1 MKWMKQSRSSSVAPS
16 STSTVEAV
24 SPRWGFAVASGI
36 LGWILDAFDF
46 FVLVFLV
53 DVLANN
59 FHVRKGDIVWTI
71 TITLAM
77 RPVGAVVLGSLADRY
92 GRRRPLIACVL
103 YFSIITA
110 LTPFAP
116 SYAVF
121 VALRALY
128 GIGMGGYWGIG
139 ASLVMESSPTRWR
152 GLFSGIMQAGY
163 SLGYLLAA
171 VALRTVE
178 PRFGWRWMF
187 LCGLILAALIAV
199 LTLLS
204 PESSSWHKNRLASF
218 GEVTRILWHHKK
230 DFVYLVLMM
239 TAITCLSHGTQ
250 DLYPD
255 FLKTV
260 HGLSNTVISNLA
272 ILYNVGA
279 IAGALVI
286 GHYSDLLGRRYSVIL
301 ALAISALSIPLWA
314 FGSTIVM
321 LAIGSFVMQFGV
333 QGAFGVI
340 PAHLNE
346 LSPSS
351 VRSLFPG
358 VVYQL
363 GVLCGAPAVVIEFA
377 LRKHLGYQ
385 WALTTFEL
393 CVIFALLL
401 IFGFGPER
409 SGHDFS
415 AQDKGVAL

>member
-1 MKWMKQSRSSSVAPS
+1 MKWMKQSRPGSDAISVA
-16 STSTVEAV
+16 THTETI
-24 SPRWGFAVASGI
+24 SPRWGFAVCSGI

-59 FHVRKGDIVWTI
+59 FHVSKGDIVWTI

-77 RPVGAVVLGSLADRY
+77 RPVGALVLGSLADRY

-116 SYAVF
+116 SYVMF
-121 VALRALY
+121 VILRGLY

-139 ASLVMESSPTRWR
+139 ASLVMESSPKRWR

-163 SLGYLLAA
+163 SGGYLLAA
-171 VALRTVE
+171 VALRTIE

-187 LCGLILAALIAV
+187 LCGLILAAVIAV

-204 PESSSWHKNRLASF
+204 PESSSWQKHRLASF
-218 GEVTRILWHHKK
+218 GEVLRVLWEHKK

-260 HGLSNTVISNLA
+260 HKFSNAVISNLA

-279 IAGALVI
+279 IIGALVI
-286 GHYSDLLGRRYSVIL
+286 GHYSDLLGRRFAIIL
-301 ALAISALSIPLWA
+301 ALTICALSIPLWA

-321 LAIGSFVMQFGV
+321 LAIGSFAMQFGV

-363 GVLCGAPAVVIEFA
+363 GVLIAAPSVVVEFT
-377 LRKHLGYQ
+377 LRKHFGYQ
-385 WALTTFEL
+385 WALTLFEM
-393 CVIFALLL
+393 CTIFCLFL

-409 SGHDFS
+409 KGRDFH
-415 AQDKGVAL
+415 A

>member
-1 MKWMKQSRSSSVAPS
+1 MKWMNESRSKSDLA
-16 STSTVEAV
+16 VEQDPII
-24 SPRWGFAVASGI
+24 PRWGFSVSSGI

-53 DVLANN
+53 DVLAKN
-59 FHVRKGDIVWTI
+59 FHVAKSDIVWTI
-71 TITLAM
+71 TLTLAM
-77 RPVGAVVLGSLADRY
+77 RPVGAILLGSLADRY

-110 LTPFAP
+110 MTPFAP
-116 SYAVF
+116 SYLTF
-121 VALRALY
+121 VVLRALY

-139 ASLVMESSPTRWR
+139 ASLVMETSPRRWR

-171 VALRTVE
+171 VSLRTIE
-178 PRFGWRWMF
+178 PRFGWQWMF
-187 LCGLILAALIAV
+187 LCGLGLAVLIA
-199 LTLLS
+199 LFTLLS
-204 PESSSWHKNRLASF
+204 PESQSWHKHRLPSYKHVA
-218 GEVTRILWHHKK
+218 EILWRHKK
-230 DFVYLVLMM
+230 DFIYLVLMM

-260 HGLSNTVISNLA
+260 HGFSNVVVSNLA
-272 ILYNVGA
+272 ILYNIGA
-279 IAGALVI
+279 ILGALVI
-286 GHYSDLLGRRYSVIL
+286 GHYSDRLGRRYGVML

-314 FGSTIVM
+314 FGSTMMM
-321 LAIGSFVMQFGV
+321 LALGSFLMQFGV

-346 LSPSS
+346 LSPPG

-363 GVLCGAPAVVIEFA
+363 GVLLGAPAVVIEFA
-377 LRKHLGYQ
+377 LRRHLGYQ
-385 WALTTFEL
+385 WALTTFEIG
-393 CVIFALLL
+393 VIVTLFI
-401 IFGFGPER
+401 IFGLGPER
-409 SGHDFS
+409 SGRDLS
-415 AQDKGVAL
+415 S

>member
-1 MKWMKQSRSSSVAPS
+1 ME
-16 STSTVEAV
+16 STKKATPILDGTGVPFIADPT
-24 SPRWGFAVASGI
+24 SPRWGFAVSSGI

-46 FVLVFLV
+46 FVLIFLV
-53 DVLANN
+53 DVLARN
-59 FHVRKGDIVWTI
+59 FHVDKSAIVWTI

-77 RPVGAVVLGSLADRY
+77 RPVGAFLLGSLADRF

-116 SYAVF
+116 NYAAF
-121 VALRALY
+121 VILRGLY

-152 GLFSGIMQAGY
+152 GLFSGILQAGY
-163 SLGYLLAA
+163 SMGYLLAA
-171 VALRTVE
+171 VAMRIIE
-178 PRFGWRWMF
+178 PSFGWQWMF
-187 LCGLILAALIAV
+187 LGGLLFAAVIAV
-199 LTLLS
+199 LTLFS
-204 PESSSWHKNRLASF
+204 PESASWKKHHVVSV
-218 GEVTRILWHHKK
+218 GELFRILWQHKK
-230 DFVYLVLMM
+230 SFAYLVLMM

-260 HGLSNTVISNLA
+260 HHFSNAVVSNIA

-286 GHYSDLLGRRYSVIL
+286 GHYSDRLGRRYGILL

-314 FGSTIVM
+314 FGSSIAM
-321 LAIGSFVMQFGV
+321 LAVGSFVMQFGV

-346 LSPSS
+346 LSPNS

-363 GVLCGAPAVVIEFA
+363 GVLFGAPSVVIEFA
-377 LRKHLGYQ
+377 LRNRLGYR
-385 WALTTFEL
+385 WALTVFEI
-393 CVIFALLL
+393 CVICALFL
-401 IFGFGPER
+401 IFAFGPER
-409 SGHDFS
+409 RGRDFAS
-415 AQDKGVAL
+415 

>member
-1 MKWMKQSRSSSVAPS
+1 MEWMKQSRPGSDAISI
-16 STSTVEAV
+16 STHTEAV
-24 SPRWGFAVASGI
+24 SPRWGFAVSSGI

-59 FHVRKGDIVWTI
+59 FHVGKGDIVWTI

-77 RPVGAVVLGSLADRY
+77 RPVGALVLGSLADRY

-139 ASLVMESSPTRWR
+139 ASLVMESSPKRWR

-163 SLGYLLAA
+163 SGGYLLAA
-171 VALRTVE
+171 IALRVIE

-187 LCGLILAALIAV
+187 LCGLLLAAVIAV
-199 LTLLS
+199 LTLLA
-204 PESSSWHKNRLASF
+204 PESASWQKHRLASF
-218 GEVTRILWHHKK
+218 AEVIKVLWHHKK

-260 HGLSNTVISNLA
+260 HKFSNAVVSNLA
-272 ILYNVGA
+272 ILYNIGA
-279 IAGALVI
+279 ILGALVI
-286 GHYSDLLGRRYSVIL
+286 GHYSDRLGRRFAIIL
-301 ALAISALSIPLWA
+301 ALTICALSIPLWA
-314 FGSTIVM
+314 FGSTIVL
-321 LAIGSFVMQFGV
+321 LALGSFAMQFGV

-363 GVLCGAPAVVIEFA
+363 GVLIAAPSVVVEFT
-377 LRKHLGYQ
+377 LRRHFGYQ
-385 WALTTFEL
+385 WALTIFEV
-393 CVIFALLL
+393 CVIFCLFL
-401 IFGFGPER
+401 IFGFGPEQKGR
-409 SGHDFS
+409 DFH
-415 AQDKGVAL
+415 A

>member
-1 MKWMKQSRSSSVAPS
+1 MEWMKQSRAVADAPS
-16 STSTVEAV
+16 IETTPEIT
-24 SPRWGFAVASGI
+24 SPRWGFAVSSGI

-53 DVLANN
+53 DVLADN

-77 RPVGAVVLGSLADRY
+77 RPVGAVLLGSLADRF

-103 YFSIITA
+103 YFSTITA

-121 VALRALY
+121 VALRGLY

-139 ASLVMESSPTRWR
+139 ASLVMESSPRRWR
-152 GLFSGIMQAGY
+152 GLLSGIMQAGY

-171 VALRTVE
+171 VALRTIE
-178 PRFGWRWMF
+178 PTLGWRWMF
-187 LCGLILAALIAV
+187 LCGLALAAIIAV

-204 PESSSWHKNRLASF
+204 PESSSWQKHRLASF
-218 GEVTRILWHHKK
+218 VEVARTVWQHKK
-230 DFVYLVLMM
+230 DFLYLVVMM

-260 HGLSNTVISNLA
+260 HRFSNAVVSNLA
-272 ILYNVGA
+272 ILYNIGA

-286 GHYSDLLGRRYSVIL
+286 GHYSDRLGRRYAVIL
-301 ALAISALSIPLWA
+301 ALTISALSIPLWA
-314 FGSTIVM
+314 FGSTMVM
-321 LAIGSFVMQFGV
+321 LALGSFLMQFGV

-363 GVLCGAPAVVIEFA
+363 GVLIGAPAVVVEFA
-377 LRKHLGYQ
+377 LRRHFGYQ
-385 WALTTFEL
+385 WALTIFEM
-393 CVIFALLL
+393 CVIFSLFL

-409 SGHDFS
+409 KGHDFH
-415 AQDKGVAL
+415 A

>member
-1 MKWMKQSRSSSVAPS
+1 MEWMKQSRAASDAIGV
-16 STSTVEAV
+16 STLTEAV
-24 SPRWGFAVASGI
+24 APRWGFAVSSGI

-59 FHVRKGDIVWTI
+59 FHVGKGDIIWTI

-77 RPVGAVVLGSLADRY
+77 RPVGALVLGSLADRY
-92 GRRRPLIACVL
+92 GRRRPLVACVL

-116 SYAVF
+116 NYAVF
-121 VALRALY
+121 VALRGLY

-139 ASLVMESSPTRWR
+139 ASLVMESSPKRWR

-163 SLGYLLAA
+163 SGGYLLAA
-171 VALRTVE
+171 IALRVIE

-187 LCGLILAALIAV
+187 LCGLLLAALIAV
-199 LTLLS
+199 LTLLA
-204 PESSSWHKNRLASF
+204 PESASWQKHRLASF
-218 GEVTRILWHHKK
+218 AEVIKVLWHHKK

-239 TAITCLSHGTQ
+239 TVITCLSHGTQ

-260 HGLSNTVISNLA
+260 HKFPNAVVSNLA
-272 ILYNVGA
+272 ILYNIGA
-279 IAGALVI
+279 ILGALVI
-286 GHYSDLLGRRYSVIL
+286 AHYSDRLGRRFAIML
-301 ALAISALSIPLWA
+301 ALTICALSIPLWA
-314 FGSTIVM
+314 FGSTIVL
-321 LAIGSFVMQFGV
+321 LALGSFAMQFGV

-363 GVLCGAPAVVIEFA
+363 GVLIAAPSVVVEFT
-377 LRKHLGYQ
+377 LRRHFGYQ
-385 WALTTFEL
+385 WALTIFEV
-393 CVIFALLL
+393 CVIVCLFL

-409 SGHDFS
+409 KGHDFH
-415 AQDKGVAL
+415 A

>member
-1 MKWMKQSRSSSVAPS
+1 MKWMNESRSKSDLA
-16 STSTVEAV
+16 VEQDPII
-24 SPRWGFAVASGI
+24 PRWGFSVSSGI

-53 DVLANN
+53 DVLAKN
-59 FHVRKGDIVWTI
+59 FHVAKSDIVWTI
-71 TITLAM
+71 TLTLAM
-77 RPVGAVVLGSLADRY
+77 RPVGAILLGSLADRY

-110 LTPFAP
+110 MTPFAP
-116 SYAVF
+116 SYLTFIV
-121 VALRALY
+121 LRALY

-139 ASLVMESSPTRWR
+139 ASLVMETSPRRWR

-171 VALRTVE
+171 VSLRTIE
-178 PRFGWRWMF
+178 PRFGWQWMF
-187 LCGLILAALIAV
+187 LCGLGLAVLIA
-199 LTLLS
+199 LFTLLS
-204 PESSSWHKNRLASF
+204 PESQSWHKHRLPSYKHVA
-218 GEVTRILWHHKK
+218 EILWRHKK
-230 DFVYLVLMM
+230 DFIYLVLMM

-260 HGLSNTVISNLA
+260 HGFSNVVVSNLA
-272 ILYNVGA
+272 ILYNIGA
-279 IAGALVI
+279 ILGALVI
-286 GHYSDLLGRRYSVIL
+286 GHYSDRLGRRYGVML

-314 FGSTIVM
+314 FGSTMMM
-321 LAIGSFVMQFGV
+321 LALGSFLMQFGV

-346 LSPSS
+346 LSPPG

-363 GVLCGAPAVVIEFA
+363 GVLLGAPAVVIEFA
-377 LRKHLGYQ
+377 LRRHLGYQ
-385 WALTTFEL
+385 WALTTFEIG
-393 CVIFALLL
+393 VIVTLFI
-401 IFGFGPER
+401 IFGLGPER
-409 SGHDFS
+409 SGRDLS
-415 AQDKGVAL
+415 S

>member
-1 MKWMKQSRSSSVAPS
+1 MKWMKQSRPGSDAISVA
-16 STSTVEAV
+16 THTETI
-24 SPRWGFAVASGI
+24 SPRWGFAVSSGI

-59 FHVRKGDIVWTI
+59 FHVGKGDIIWTI

-77 RPVGAVVLGSLADRY
+77 RPVGALVLGSLADRY

-121 VALRALY
+121 VVLRALY

-139 ASLVMESSPTRWR
+139 ASLVMESSPKRWR

-163 SLGYLLAA
+163 SVGYLLAA
-171 VALRTVE
+171 VALRTIE

-187 LCGLILAALIAV
+187 LCGLSLAAVIAV

-204 PESSSWHKNRLASF
+204 PESTSWEKHRLASF
-218 GEVTRILWHHKK
+218 GEVIRVLWEHKK

-260 HGLSNTVISNLA
+260 HKFSNAVVSNLA

-279 IAGALVI
+279 ILGALVI
-286 GHYSDLLGRRYSVIL
+286 GHYSDRLGRRLAIIL
-301 ALAISALSIPLWA
+301 ALTICALSIPLWA

-321 LAIGSFVMQFGV
+321 LAIGSFAMQFGV

-363 GVLCGAPAVVIEFA
+363 GVLFAAPSVVVEFT
-377 LRKHLGYQ
+377 LRRHFGYQ
-385 WALTTFEL
+385 WALTIFEM
-393 CVIFALLL
+393 CTIFCLFL

-409 SGHDFS
+409 KGRDFH
-415 AQDKGVAL
+415 A

>member
-1 MKWMKQSRSSSVAPS
+1 MKWMKQSRAISDAPS
-16 STSTVEAV
+16 IGAPTEAV
-24 SPRWGFAVASGI
+24 SPRWGFAVSSGI

-59 FHVRKGDIVWTI
+59 FHVAKGDIVWTI

-77 RPVGAVVLGSLADRY
+77 RPIGAVILGSLADRY

-116 SYAVF
+116 TYLVF
-121 VALRALY
+121 VLLRALY

-139 ASLVMESSPTRWR
+139 ASLVMESSPRRWR

-163 SLGYLLAA
+163 SGGYLLAA
-171 VALRTVE
+171 VALRVIE

-187 LCGLILAALIAV
+187 LCGLVIAALIAV

-204 PESSSWHKNRLASF
+204 PESSSWQKHRLASF
-218 GEVTRILWHHKK
+218 GEVARVVWQHKN
-230 DFVYLVLMM
+230 DFIYLVLMM

-260 HGLSNTVISNLA
+260 HRFSNAVVSNLA
-272 ILYNVGA
+272 ILYNLGA
-279 IAGALVI
+279 IAGALVV
-286 GHYSDLLGRRYSVIL
+286 GHYSDRLGRRYAIIL
-301 ALAISALSIPLWA
+301 ALIICSLSIPLWA
-314 FGSTIVM
+314 FGSTIAM
-321 LAIGSFVMQFGV
+321 LAIGSFMMQFGV

-363 GVLCGAPAVVIEFA
+363 GVLFAAPSVVVEFT
-377 LRKHLGYQ
+377 LRKHFGYQ
-385 WALTTFEL
+385 WALTIFEM
-393 CVIFALLL
+393 CVIFCLFL
-401 IFGFGPER
+401 IFGLGPER
-409 SGHDFS
+409 KGRDFHAS
-415 AQDKGVAL
+415 YAG

>member
-1 MKWMKQSRSSSVAPS
+1 MEWMKQARPGS
-16 STSTVEAV
+16 STHTEVIT
-24 SPRWGFAVASGI
+24 PRWGFAVSSGI

-53 DVLANN
+53 DVLADN
-59 FHVRKGDIVWTI
+59 FHISKGDIVWTI

-77 RPVGAVVLGSLADRY
+77 RPVGALVLGSLADRY
-92 GRRRPLIACVL
+92 GRRRPLIICVL

-121 VALRALY
+121 VLLRALY

-139 ASLVMESSPTRWR
+139 ASLVMESSPKRWR

-163 SLGYLLAA
+163 SVGYLLAA
-171 VALRTVE
+171 VALRTIE

-187 LCGLILAALIAV
+187 LCGLILAALIAL

-204 PESSSWHKNRLASF
+204 PESTSWEKHRLASF
-218 GEVTRILWHHKK
+218 GEVIRVLWDHKK

-260 HGLSNTVISNLA
+260 HKFSNAVVSNLA

-279 IAGALVI
+279 ILGALVI
-286 GHYSDLLGRRYSVIL
+286 GHYSDLLGRRFAIIL
-301 ALAISALSIPLWA
+301 ALTICALSIPLWA

-321 LAIGSFVMQFGV
+321 LAIGSFAMQFGV
-333 QGAFGVI
+333 QGAYGVI

-363 GVLCGAPAVVIEFA
+363 GVLFAAPSVVVEFT
-377 LRKHLGYQ
+377 LRKHFGYQ
-385 WALTTFEL
+385 WALTTFEM
-393 CVIFALLL
+393 CVIFCLFL
-401 IFGFGPER
+401 IFGFGPEQKGR
-409 SGHDFS
+409 DFH
-415 AQDKGVAL
+415 A

>member
-1 MKWMKQSRSSSVAPS
+1 MEWMKQTRPGSDAISAA
-16 STSTVEAV
+16 THTETI
-24 SPRWGFAVASGI
+24 SPRWGFAVSSGI

-59 FHVRKGDIVWTI
+59 FHVGKADIVWTI

-77 RPVGAVVLGSLADRY
+77 RPVGALVLGSLADRY
-92 GRRRPLIACVL
+92 GRRRPLIACVV

-116 SYAVF
+116 SYFLF
-121 VALRALY
+121 VVLRALY

-139 ASLVMESSPTRWR
+139 ASLVMESSPKRWR

-163 SLGYLLAA
+163 SGGYLLAA
-171 VALRTVE
+171 VALRTIE
-178 PRFGWRWMF
+178 PHFGWRWMF
-187 LCGLILAALIAV
+187 LCGLILAAVIAV

-204 PESSSWHKNRLASF
+204 PESTSWEKHRLARF
-218 GEVTRILWHHKK
+218 GEVIRVLWEHKK

-260 HGLSNTVISNLA
+260 HKFSNTVVSNLA

-279 IAGALVI
+279 ILGALVI
-286 GHYSDLLGRRYSVIL
+286 GHYSDRLGRRFAIIV
-301 ALAISALSIPLWA
+301 ALTICALSIPLWA

-321 LAIGSFVMQFGV
+321 LAIGSFAMQFGV

-363 GVLCGAPAVVIEFA
+363 GVLIAAPSVVVEFT
-377 LRKHLGYQ
+377 LRRHLGYQ
-385 WALTTFEL
+385 WALTIFEM
-393 CVIFALLL
+393 CVIFCLFL

-409 SGHDFS
+409 KGRDFH
-415 AQDKGVAL
+415 A

>member
-1 MKWMKQSRSSSVAPS
+1 MEWMRQARAVAEAPS
-16 STSTVEAV
+16 AVTTAEAV
-24 SPRWGFAVASGI
+24 SPRWGFAVSSGI

-53 DVLANN
+53 DVLADN

-77 RPVGAVVLGSLADRY
+77 RPVGAVVLGSLADRF

-121 VALRALY
+121 VVLRALY

-139 ASLVMESSPTRWR
+139 ASLVMESSPRRWR

-163 SLGYLLAA
+163 SVGYLLAA
-171 VALRTVE
+171 VALRTIE

-187 LCGLILAALIAV
+187 LCGLILAALIAM

-204 PESSSWHKNRLASF
+204 PESSSWQKHRLASF
-218 GEVTRILWHHKK
+218 GEVAGVVWQHKK
-230 DFVYLVLMM
+230 DFLYLVLLM
-239 TAITCLSHGTQ
+239 TAMTCLSHGTQ

-260 HGLSNTVISNLA
+260 HRFSNTVVSNLA

-279 IAGALVI
+279 ILGSAG
-286 GHYSDLLGRRYSVIL
+286 YRPLL
-301 ALAISALSIPLWA
+301 
-314 FGSTIVM
+314 
-321 LAIGSFVMQFGV
+321 
-333 QGAFGVI
+333 
-340 PAHLNE
+340 
-346 LSPSS
+346 
-351 VRSLFPG
+351 
-358 VVYQL
+358 
-363 GVLCGAPAVVIEFA
+363 
-377 LRKHLGYQ
+377 
-385 WALTTFEL
+385 
-393 CVIFALLL
+393 
-401 IFGFGPER
+401 
-409 SGHDFS
+409 
-415 AQDKGVAL
+415 

>member
-1 MKWMKQSRSSSVAPS
+1 MKWMKQSRLGSNAV
-16 STSTVEAV
+16 TLEEAV
-24 SPRWGFAVASGI
+24 APRWGFAVSSGI

-77 RPVGAVVLGSLADRY
+77 RPVGALLLGSFADRF

-116 SYAVF
+116 SYLLF

-139 ASLVMESSPTRWR
+139 ASLVMESSPRRWR

-163 SLGYLLAA
+163 SVGYLLAA
-171 VALRTVE
+171 VALRVIE

-187 LCGLILAALIAV
+187 LCGLGLAAIIAV
-199 LTLLS
+199 LTLLA
-204 PESSSWHKNRLASF
+204 PESTSWQKHRLASF
-218 GEVTRILWHHKK
+218 AEVIRVLWQHKK
-230 DFVYLVLMM
+230 DFVYLVAMM

-260 HGLSNTVISNLA
+260 HGFSNAVVSNLA

-286 GHYSDLLGRRYSVIL
+286 GHYSDRLGRRFAIIL
-301 ALAISALSIPLWA
+301 ALILCSLSIPLWA
-314 FGSTIVM
+314 FASTIVM
-321 LAIGSFVMQFGV
+321 LAIGSFTMQFGV

-346 LSPSS
+346 LSPKS

-363 GVLCGAPAVVIEFA
+363 GVLFAAPSVVVEFT
-377 LRKHLGYQ
+377 LRRHFGYQ
-385 WALTTFEL
+385 WALTIFEM
-393 CVIFALLL
+393 CVIFSLFL

-409 SGHDFS
+409 KGLDFH
-415 AQDKGVAL
+415 A

>member
-1 MKWMKQSRSSSVAPS
+1 MEWMKESRGGAEAIAAAAPPE
-16 STSTVEAV
+16 VI
-24 SPRWGFAVASGI
+24 SPRWGFAVSSGI

-59 FHVRKGDIVWTI
+59 FHVGKGEIIWTI
-71 TITLAM
+71 TVTLAM
-77 RPVGAVVLGSLADRY
+77 RPVGAIVIGSLADRY
-92 GRRRPLIACVL
+92 GRRRPLIASVL

-116 SYAVF
+116 NYAVF
-121 VALRALY
+121 VALRGLY
-128 GIGMGGYWGIG
+128 GIGMGGYWGVG
-139 ASLVMESSPTRWR
+139 ASLVMESSPRRWR

-163 SLGYLLAA
+163 SVGYLLAA
-171 VALRTVE
+171 IALRVIE

-187 LCGLILAALIAV
+187 LGGLGLAAVIAV

-204 PESSSWHKNRLASF
+204 PESASWEKHRLHSI
-218 GEVTRILWHHKK
+218 GEVARVVWHHKK
-230 DFVYLVLMM
+230 DFVYLMVMM
-239 TAITCLSHGTQ
+239 TAMICLSHGTQ

-255 FLKTV
+255 FLKTI
-260 HGLSNTVISNLA
+260 HKFSNIEVSNLA
-272 ILYNVGA
+272 VLYNIGA
-279 IAGALVI
+279 IAGALVV
-286 GHYSDLLGRRYSVIL
+286 GHYSDRIGRRYAILL
-301 ALAISALSIPLWA
+301 ALVLCAISVPAWA
-314 FGSTIVM
+314 FGSSMAV

-346 LSPSS
+346 LSPAS

-363 GVLCGAPAVVIEFA
+363 GVLVAAPSVVAEYA
-377 LRKHLGYQ
+377 LRKQFGYQ
-385 WALTTFEL
+385 WALTIFEA
-393 CVIFALLL
+393 CVILCLFV

-409 SGHDFS
+409 KGHDFHAS
-415 AQDKGVAL
+415 

>member
-1 MKWMKQSRSSSVAPS
+1 MEWMKQTRAGSNATA
-16 STSTVEAV
+16 TSTDTV
-24 SPRWGFAVASGI
+24 SARWGFAVSSGI

-59 FHVRKGDIVWTI
+59 FHVRKADIVWTI

-77 RPVGAVVLGSLADRY
+77 RPVGAVILGSLADRY

-103 YFSIITA
+103 YFSIVTA

-116 SYAVF
+116 SYLAF
-121 VALRALY
+121 VILRGLY

-139 ASLVMESSPTRWR
+139 ASMVMESSPKRWR

-163 SLGYLLAA
+163 SGGYLLAA
-171 VALRTVE
+171 VALRTIE

-187 LCGLILAALIAV
+187 LCGLVLAAIIAV

-204 PESSSWHKNRLASF
+204 PESSSWEKHRLGSFADVARVVWEHKA
-218 GEVTRILWHHKK
+218 
-230 DFVYLVLMM
+230 DFIYLVFMM

-260 HGLSNTVISNLA
+260 HGFSNVVISNLA
-272 ILYNVGA
+272 ILYNIGA

-286 GHYSDLLGRRYSVIL
+286 GHYSDLLGRRVAILL
-301 ALAISALSIPLWA
+301 ALAICAVSIPLWA
-314 FGSTIVM
+314 FGSTIAM
-321 LAIGSFVMQFGV
+321 LALGSFVMQFGV

-351 VRSLFPG
+351 VRSSFPG

-363 GVLCGAPAVVIEFA
+363 GVLIAAPSVVVEFT
-377 LRKHLGYQ
+377 LRRHFGYQ
-385 WALTTFEL
+385 WALTIFEM
-393 CVIFALLL
+393 CVIFTLFL

-409 SGHDFS
+409 KGHDFH
-415 AQDKGVAL
+415 A